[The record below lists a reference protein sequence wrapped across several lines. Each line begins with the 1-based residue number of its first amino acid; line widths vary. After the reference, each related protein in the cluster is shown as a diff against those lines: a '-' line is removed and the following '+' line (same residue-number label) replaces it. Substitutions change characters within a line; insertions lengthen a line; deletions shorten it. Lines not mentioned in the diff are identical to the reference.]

1 MGGAVGIAV
10 SLVTIWIW
18 WPYGGFFL
26 VAAIVLGI
34 VDWWSFGVMHNA
46 ALRGRRFWD
55 ISIRSAVAA
64 PDFATSV
71 NMVASVAQTG
81 LLIWGII
88 QSDAITWWQALV
100 AVAGLSVLL
109 MFIPTLIVFL
119 PVVALV
125 LVLIRACG

>member
-10 SLVTIWIW
+10 SLVSIWIW
-18 WPYGGFFL
+18 WPHGGFL
-26 VAAIVLGI
+26 LGAIIMLG
-34 VDWWSFGVMHNA
+34 VVCWWSFGNMHNA
-46 ALRGRRFWD
+46 TLRGRQFWD
-55 ISIRSAVAA
+55 ISKRSADAA
-64 PDFATSV
+64 PNFAAWI
-71 NMVASVAQTG
+71 NMAACVAQTG
-81 LLIWGII
+81 LLVWGVI

-100 AVAGLSVLL
+100 AVVGLSALL

>member
-1 MGGAVGIAV
+1 MGGAVGIAI

-18 WPYGGFFL
+18 WPRGGFVL
-26 VAAIVLGI
+26 GVAIVLGVI
-34 VDWWSFGVMHNA
+34 NWWSFGIMHNA

-55 ISIRSAVAA
+55 ISIGSAEAA
-64 PDFATSV
+64 PDFATLV
-71 NMVASVAQTG
+71 NMVVSVAQTG
-81 LLIWGII
+81 LLIWGIT
-88 QSDAITWWQALV
+88 QSDAIAWWQAMV